1 MSHLPTPTPTSDA
14 AEVPGPVVPNEKT
27 IAFAISVVKSKP
39 PELSIEEYIKLLRQH
54 IAPGRREYALSSVYS
69 HLDRSAYW
77 RSRAEL
83 VKVDLERAQDEAVD
97 MRREIATLKRKLEE
111 RPPNPIK
118 KRKRPDENVILVP
131 RSPRKKKRA
140 TSPDRG
146 MQLIVEHPTDAE
158 FSQAGEFGD
167 ILLRSVFHI
176 LGTFSKTTQR
186 TTSSELAYHI
196 TRASSTIPQ
205 MLQTEIRRI
214 IAEQTKDNEQLKNT
228 LTITSRAI
236 TAVLAGYVR
245 LTHVRDVS
253 EGTAAQGGVIYAIV
267 SMFRSLLCCFTLLSA
282 GEIDKVALAGD
293 TAVNPRPSTAQM
305 LLTAHGPATVQQTT
319 IQRPSTAHASSSEK
333 PQGRS
338 KARTVPLKDQKVK
351 ENPTLG
357 LYATFLGNLLDMLD
371 PRVEANQSLFEG
383 FAYCILDQLGKSLY
397 SVVFGH
403 SRAPDLETE
412 LKRGD
417 GVFHD
422 GTASEPSAL
431 QHEDEERKQIK
442 LEAPYLLHLLNRIMI
457 AAPAHFGNVH
467 GVKNGKAKNNRA
479 PAKNMLA
486 RSAKECLQRTL
497 VHAIFGTENVKDDDP
512 FKECLKMPTTVG
524 GPLSMPKVKEADVL
538 EYFKEEVWRCVGW
551 DILAKEGDW

>member
-1 MSHLPTPTPTSDA
+1 MSHLPTPTPTSD
-14 AEVPGPVVPNEKT
+14 EPDVPGPVVPNEKT
-27 IAFAISVVKSKP
+27 IAFAVSVVKSKP
-39 PELSIEEYIKLLRQH
+39 PELSIEDYIKLLRQH
-54 IAPGRREYALSSVYS
+54 IAPGRRENALSSVYS

-83 VKVDLERAQDEAVD
+83 VKVDLERAQDKAVD

-118 KRKRPDENVILVP
+118 KRKRHDEDVVLVP
-131 RSPRKKKRA
+131 RSPRKNKRA

-146 MQLIVEHPTDAE
+146 MQLTVEHPTDAE
-158 FSQAGEFGD
+158 FSQAGEFGA
-167 ILLRSVFHI
+167 
-176 LGTFSKTTQR
+176 KATQR

-196 TRASSTIPQ
+196 TRASSTIAQ
-205 MLQTEIRRI
+205 ILQTEIRSI
-214 IAEQTKDNEQLKNT
+214 IAEQTKDNEQLKNALAT
-228 LTITSRAI
+228 TSRAI

-253 EGTAAQGGVIYAIV
+253 EGTAAQGRVIYAIV

-282 GEIDKVALAGD
+282 GEIDK
-293 TAVNPRPSTAQM
+293 
-305 LLTAHGPATVQQTT
+305 
-319 IQRPSTAHASSSEK
+319 RPSTAHASSSEK
-333 PQGRS
+333 PKGRS
-338 KARTVPLKDQKVK
+338 KARTIPLKDQKVK
-351 ENPTLG
+351 ENPTMS
-357 LYATFLGNLLDMLD
+357 LYTTFLGNLLDMLD
-371 PRVEANQSLFEG
+371 PRVEANQALFEG
-383 FAYCILDQLGKSLY
+383 FTYCILDQLGKSLY

-403 SRAPDLETE
+403 SRAPDLELE
-412 LKRGD
+412 LKLDD
-417 GVFHD
+417 GVLHD
-422 GTASEPSAL
+422 GAASEASAL
-431 QHEDEERKQIK
+431 QQEDEERKQTK

-467 GVKNGKAKNNRA
+467 GVKNGKAKSNRA

-497 VHAIFGTENVKDDDP
+497 VHAIFGTENVNDDDP
-512 FKECLKMPTTVG
+512 FKECLKMPTSVG

>member
-1 MSHLPTPTPTSDA
+1 MLTI
-14 AEVPGPVVPNEKT
+14 PGDT
-27 IAFAISVVKSKP
+27 
-39 PELSIEEYIKLLRQH
+39 
-54 IAPGRREYALSSVYS
+54 
-69 HLDRSAYW
+69 
-77 RSRAEL
+77 
-83 VKVDLERAQDEAVD
+83 
-97 MRREIATLKRKLEE
+97 
-111 RPPNPIK
+111 
-118 KRKRPDENVILVP
+118 
-131 RSPRKKKRA
+131 
-140 TSPDRG
+140 
-146 MQLIVEHPTDAE
+146 
-158 FSQAGEFGD
+158 
-167 ILLRSVFHI
+167 LLRSVFHI
-176 LGTFSKTTQR
+176 LGTFSKATQR

-196 TRASSTIPQ
+196 TRASSTIAQ
-205 MLQTEIRRI
+205 ILQTEIRSI
-214 IAEQTKDNEQLKNT
+214 IAEQTKDNEQLKNALAT
-228 LTITSRAI
+228 TSRAI

-305 LLTAHGPATVQQTT
+305 PLTAQGSATVQQTT

-333 PQGRS
+333 PKGRS
-338 KARTVPLKDQKVK
+338 KARTIPLKDQKVK
-351 ENPTLG
+351 ENPTLS
-357 LYATFLGNLLDMLD
+357 LYTTFLGNLLDMLD
-371 PRVEANQSLFEG
+371 PRVEANQALFEG
-383 FAYCILDQLGKSLY
+383 FTYCILDQLGKSLY

-403 SRAPDLETE
+403 SRAPDLELE
-412 LKRGD
+412 LKLDD
-417 GVFHD
+417 GVLHD
-422 GTASEPSAL
+422 GAASEASAL
-431 QHEDEERKQIK
+431 QQEDEERKQTK

-467 GVKNGKAKNNRA
+467 GVKNGKAKSNRA

-512 FKECLKMPTTVG
+512 FKECLKMPTSVG